1 MLARFP
7 KKDIAQ
13 GGGSIRDWGFTIA
26 DVYSTKANVGN
37 GWRCKGVGPVILGF
51 RGAGATGE
59 AGQRRGGGNASP
71 VIGIK
76 GEGAG

>member
-7 KKDIAQ
+7 KEDVAW

-26 DVYSTKANVGN
+26 DVYSTKTNVGDRW
-37 GWRCKGVGPVILGF
+37 GCEGSGSVILGF

-59 AGQRRGGGNASP
+59 AG
-71 VIGIK
+71 
-76 GEGAG
+76 